1 MSSNNRKNYHFF
13 LDGNN
18 PLQKSAMEQIE
29 SCKQILGCTTKSA
42 IVTLLCNKNIIIED
56 KNNVIAKLLEEL
68 HSTAATAASQSAST
82 VVHEN
87 NEAALKTSDIPA
99 PAIKEDK
106 GTITPPLTVKEEVK
120 EPQKEVEQPKKNKDV
135 NDRLQKLVHGQ
146 YV

>member
-29 SCKQILGCTTKSA
+29 SCKKILGCTTKSA

-56 KNNVIAKLLEEL
+56 KNNVVTKMLEEL
-68 HSTAATAASQSAST
+68 HSTATTAASQSAST

-87 NEAALKTSDIPA
+87 IEVAPQASDVPA
-99 PAIKEDK
+99 TKEDK
-106 GTITPPLTVKEEVK
+106 GTITPSLTVKEEVK
-120 EPQKEVEQPKKNKDV
+120 EPQAEAEHPKKNKDI
-135 NDRLQKLVHGQ
+135 NEKLQNLLNGQ